1 MTRIARMIART
12 APRSM
17 TPALLALLIGVAA
30 GLLLGPTAPHWLAP
44 YLAVAVVAAVDA
56 VLGGARAFV
65 ERTFDDGVFVVSFVG
80 DVAVAVLLVLL
91 GELVGFADALSTAV
105 IVVLGIRIFTSATAL
120 RRALVGR

>member
-1 MTRIARMIART
+1 MIART

>member
-1 MTRIARMIART
+1 MIART

-44 YLAVAVVAAVDA
+44 YLAVAVVAAAVDA

-65 ERTFDDGVFVVSFVG
+65 ERTFDDRVFVVSFVG
-80 DVAVAVLLVLL
+80 DVVVAVLLVLL

>member
-1 MTRIARMIART
+1 MIART

-65 ERTFDDGVFVVSFVG
+65 ERTFDDRVFVVSFVG